1 MNFPNPGD
9 GIQEFTTTI
18 FAQEGT
24 YSQLR
29 SSQEAPLDGYQPEWV
44 QTDNRS
50 LGKQIETNR
59 DPHHNYYFR
68 VRTKEAALDAIP
80 TLIGMGINFSTGK
93 RHNPENK
100 QGIIDSA
107 WIQGQKL
114 CVAGYIFGRD
124 CPSVLKSISA
134 CVDAWGMSYELHD
147 AHVDDLYAETCR
159 LNRVTFTGASV
170 ILKSEASYKTTE
182 FLLVEL

>member
-1 MNFPNPGD
+1 MNHPNKTPFIGVLTRLD
-9 GIQEFTTTI
+9 EP
-18 FAQEGT
+18 
-24 YSQLR
+24 SDK
-29 SSQEAPLDGYQPEWV
+29 APLGG
-44 QTDNRS
+44 R
-50 LGKQIETNR
+50 G
-59 DPHHNYYFR
+59 HR
-68 VRTKEAALDAIP
+68 VLLTKEAALDAIP
-80 TLIGMGINFSTGK
+80 TLIGISINFSTGK

-147 AHVDDLYAETCR
+147 AHVDDLYAETWR
-159 LNRVTFTGASV
+159 LNRVTFTGAAV
-170 ILKSEASYKTTE
+170 ILKSEAAYKTTE